1 MENNSVRELA
11 SSRYSA
17 YGGSSYYGSQTYS
30 GGDGARS
37 SSASSQEML
46 VVVSVILALVFF
58 IWGLYCVCRSRVR
71 QPANGRGCIKR
82 LRKQNPHDRRD
93 VHAEDARLRKMR

>member
-11 SSRYSA
+11 SSRYST
-17 YGGSSYYGSQTYS
+17 YGGSSYGSRTYS

-71 QPANGRGCIKR
+71 QPANGRSC
-82 LRKQNPHDRRD
+82 
-93 VHAEDARLRKMR
+93 M